1 MSTFSVFQTTPK
13 STYFGALQV
22 LDLILRLLTLS
33 LGATLKG
40 VLERNFDKTSTHNVE
55 FIKAKLME
63 AFNDPSSS
71 IRSTVTNVITALLA
85 KIGFQEWPE
94 LMKFLILN
102 LDVNQEEYLESSL
115 ECIYKILED
124 IKVGSE
130 NFNYQ
135 DAKYQSFVNELIPKL
150 LFLCDP
156 KLPPKVKLLG
166 ISSLNLFVFTM
177 PQSLVNNFGVYYD
190 MLMVSTQDQVSEIRQ
205 RSCEG
210 FLEVLETK
218 RDLIGQNLART
229 LERLIQLMEDNEAKV
244 KRVACRYWNEYLSI
258 KGDDLAERIEFLR
271 NYLAA

>member
-1 MSTFSVFQTTPK
+1 
-13 STYFGALQV
+13 
-22 LDLILRLLTLS
+22 
-33 LGATLKG
+33 
-40 VLERNFDKTSTHNVE
+40 
-55 FIKAKLME
+55 ME

-71 IRSTVTNVITALLA
+71 IRSTVTNVITALLT

-102 LDVNQEEYLESSL
+102 LDVNQEGYLESSL

-124 IKVGSE
+124 IKIGSE

-156 KLPPKVKLLG
+156 KLPPKVKILS

-190 MLMVSTQDQVSEIRQ
+190 MLIVSTHDQAPEIRQ
-205 RSCEG
+205 RGCEG

-218 RDLIGQNLART
+218 RDMIGQNLART
-229 LERLIQLMEDNEAKV
+229 LERLIQLMEDGESKV
-244 KRVACRYWNEYLSI
+244 KRVACRYWNEYLSM
-258 KGDDLAERIEFLR
+258 KGDDLYERVEFLR